1 MAIAMIRATSSGSRG
16 GRPVF
21 VCLNVHFRATS
32 SRCQRRMVC
41 GDTMKPD
48 QRSLG
53 TSRAKAARSIRSKR
67 RSFGRPAFRFI
78 TAS

>member
-1 MAIAMIRATSSGSRG
+1 MAIATIRATSPGSRG
-16 GRPVF
+16 GRPSLL
-21 VCLNVHFRATS
+21 CLNVHFRATS

-41 GDTMKPD
+41 GETMKQD
-48 QRSLG
+48 QRSLR

-78 TAS
+78 TAN